1 VVSAVKKAICFCLLA
16 WMSLRGLAQ
25 AQSGPDAP
33 RLRAHSEIPS
43 SLVAALPSQP
53 RNGGE
58 PYRSAPV
65 QKFVCNTG
73 YTQKQCN
80 EDVLVLRKALANYP
94 LTQLG
99 DWTWI
104 LVRSENWKAILLP
117 KGLDPDSPAFTFYP
131 KRETFIEEA
140 LVTQVPVRN
149 SELLLKWNMD
159 RMSLLDLAIRHELGH
174 ALCNDANE
182 RNADRVAKLLEQ
194 RKTISCQA
202 ASKVKPTST
211 NRRGTS
217 KGWLSSLGERLQGL
231 GPPGKW
237 KVSTVPPAS
246 STRTQL
252 ESSWSADDC
261 VTIRYI

>member
-1 VVSAVKKAICFCLLA
+1 MKKAIFSCLVACVCLQ
-16 WMSLRGLAQ
+16 SSSR
-25 AQSGPDAP
+25 AQSSPDAP

-43 SLVAALPSQP
+43 SLVAAHPSQP

-104 LVRSENWKAILLP
+104 LVRSGDWKNVLLP
-117 KGLDPDSPAFTFYP
+117 RGLDPHSPAFTYYP

-140 LVTQVPVRN
+140 LVTQVPGR
-149 SELLLKWNMD
+149 SRELLLQWNLD
-159 RMSLLDLAIRHELGH
+159 LRDLLDLAIRHELGH
-174 ALCNDANE
+174 AFCNDTNE
-182 RNADRVAKLLEQ
+182 RNAGRVARLLEQ
-194 RKTISCQA
+194 RKPVSCE
-202 ASKVKPTST
+202 VTS
-211 NRRGTS
+211 
-217 KGWLSSLGERLQGL
+217 RLKRDQ
-231 GPPGKW
+231 
-237 KVSTVPPAS
+237 
-246 STRTQL
+246 R
-252 ESSWSADDC
+252 E
-261 VTIRYI
+261 